1 MNKLQGLKAFGGKHK
16 VGALRRTPIH
26 SIPRPWIYF
35 PRSGITVHAGRLSS
49 PSVVTSQTHMHE
61 LDEPLRE
68 LIPRLRRFAVSLTRN
83 ASSAD
88 DLVQATLERAITRW
102 ADKRIE
108 GDLRAWLFSILYRQ
122 FLDAHRRTRRYARML
137 EFFTGRDDAQPSVER
152 TVIAQATL
160 QAFDQLNTEQRA
172 LLLWVSVEG
181 LSYKEVAQ
189 ILEVPIGTVM
199 SRLSR
204 ARQALRQL
212 SDGDIAS
219 PSLRILK

>member
-1 MNKLQGLKAFGGKHK
+1 M
-16 VGALRRTPIH
+16 PIG
-26 SIPRPWIYF
+26 SIPWPLIYF
-35 PRSGITVHAGRLSS
+35 PGSGITVHAARLSS
-49 PSVVTSQTHMHE
+49 PSVVTSQIPMHE
-61 LDEPLRE
+61 LDEQLRE

-88 DLVQATLERAITRW
+88 DLVQSTLERAIISW
-102 ADKRIE
+102 ADKRVE

-152 TVIAQATL
+152 TVIAQSTL

-181 LSYKEVAQ
+181 LSYKEVAE

-212 SDGDIAS
+212 SDGEIAS

>member
-16 VGALRRTPIH
+16 VGALRRTPIR

-35 PRSGITVHAGRLSS
+35 PPLGITIHAGRLSS
-49 PSVVTSQTHMHE
+49 PSVVTSQTPMHE

>member
-1 MNKLQGLKAFGGKHK
+1 VRRIRQTN
-16 VGALRRTPIH
+16 RTPVY
-26 SIPRPWIYF
+26 SSVRYLFFQAWNNLK
-35 PRSGITVHAGRLSS
+35 PRSS
-49 PSVVTSQTHMHE
+49 PDTHSVVTGQNFMNDI
-61 LDEPLRE
+61 DEQLRE
-68 LIPRLRRFAVSLTRN
+68 IIPRLRRFAVSLTRN

-88 DLVQATLERAITRW
+88 DLVQASLERALSSW
-102 ADKRIE
+102 GDKRAD

-152 TVIAQATL
+152 TVIAQSTL
-160 QAFDQLNTEQRA
+160 DAFDRLPTEQRA

-181 LSYKEVAQ
+181 LSYKEVAE
-189 ILEVPIGTVM
+189 ILDVPTGTVM

-212 SDGDIAS
+212 SEGEITRPA
-219 PSLRILK
+219 LRRLK

>member
-1 MNKLQGLKAFGGKHK
+1 
-16 VGALRRTPIH
+16 
-26 SIPRPWIYF
+26 
-35 PRSGITVHAGRLSS
+35 
-49 PSVVTSQTHMHE
+49 MHE

-68 LIPRLRRFAVSLTRN
+68 LLPRLRRFAVSLTRN
-83 ASSAD
+83 TSSAD

-102 ADKRIE
+102 GDKRPE

-122 FLDAHRRTRRYARML
+122 FLDAQRRTRRYARML
-137 EFFTGRDDAQPSVER
+137 DFFTGREDVQPSVER
-152 TVIAQATL
+152 TVMAQSTL

-181 LSYKEVAQ
+181 LSYKEVAE
-189 ILEVPIGTVM
+189 ILDVPLGTVM

-212 SDGDIAS
+212 SDGEIAS